1 MKQGNIIFLKT
12 AVFVIGTVIL
22 GLCIFALPV
31 LAKYS
36 AEMNPAFAYL
46 QYPVQI
52 GLYLTTI
59 PFYIALYQTLRL
71 LNIIHEKN
79 TFSEGTVKR
88 LGFIKHCASMIIL
101 LYLLG
106 LVLLIAQNALHP
118 GIALIGL
125 IVVFTSIIIRFFSSL
140 IQVLLI
146 NAISQK
152 MENDLTI

>member
-36 AEMNPAFAYL
+36 AEMNPEFAYL
-46 QYPVQI
+46 QYPVLI
-52 GLYLTTI
+52 GLYLTAI

-71 LNIIHEKN
+71 LKIIQEKN

-88 LGFIKHCASMIIL
+88 LGLIKHCASMIVVI
-101 LYLLG
+101 YLLG
-106 LVLLIAQNALHP
+106 LILLLSQNALHP

-125 IVVFTSIIIRFFSSL
+125 IVAFTSIAIRFFSSL
-140 IQVLLI
+140 IQVLLK
-146 NAISQK
+146 NALKQK
-152 MENDLTI
+152 LENDLTI